1 MADLEGNLALLAA
14 NNLADFDALFA
25 AADRHIIDGHRS
37 RSVSRL
43 ELRDEAGR
51 PVVVYVKRQW
61 GRGAKRPWRDLL
73 RFRWPELPARR
84 EWRSALSLR
93 AAGIAVAEPVA
104 FGCREGRGGPRTLL
118 VCREVD
124 GPSLAAL
131 LPRLPPGASSGPTA
145 RARHQVARAL
155 GAAVRR
161 LHDAGFSLPDLYA
174 KHIYIEEPESP
185 EPRVVFIDPQRL
197 RRFTP
202 GRARADLA
210 ALLAT
215 TMEPPACR
223 GDHYRV
229 LAAYMGTAR
238 LTAEARALVGPIL
251 ARAMRI
257 AGRGLDPNLLTSRRT
272 APPGLVP
279 LAEEKPVLLDGGR
292 LRVNEAFLPAL
303 EAAGL
308 TSLDAI
314 MAFRAG
320 ESYRD
325 VPGRLTVR
333 AELADPAGVRIA
345 VYIKR
350 YSCVPWKTRLARLLA
365 PGEPDSFAMAEG
377 KSIVRLQDAGIA
389 TMRIVAI
396 GEEVSGRG
404 LSERSCLITQE
415 VPDAIQADMYCEAEF
430 GPAAPGRGTSAK
442 RRLIRAIADLA
453 RRFHG
458 ARFTHRDFYL
468 CHILV
473 RSKSEQ
479 MGSDAFS
486 GRMEKGSH
494 PISNE
499 RRGPEKVPDTFSGL
513 HLIDL
518 QRVQCHRRGV
528 PERWVVKDLAAL
540 LFSSMPSAATHIRSP
555 VFTRTD
561 RMRFAREYFG
571 TRRLS
576 PEVKR
581 LIRRV
586 IAKAQ
591 AMARHECR
599 RQARKGAAG

>member
-14 NNLADFDALFA
+14 NDLADFDALFA
-25 AADRHIIDGHRS
+25 AADRHIIDGHRN

-61 GRGAKRPWRDLL
+61 GRGAKRPWRDVVHL
-73 RFRWPELPARR
+73 RWPEFPARR
-84 EWRSALSLR
+84 EWRSALALR
-93 AAGIAVAEPVA
+93 AAGIAVAEPIA
-104 FGCREGRGGPRTLL
+104 FGHAAGPEGPRSLL
-118 VCREVD
+118 ACREVP
-124 GPSLAAL
+124 GRSLAAL
-131 LPRLPPGASSGPTA
+131 LLALPDGPDRGPAARERHAMA
-145 RARHQVARAL
+145 RAV

-174 KHIYIEEPESP
+174 KHVYIERLESP

-202 GRARADLA
+202 GRAMADLA

-215 TMEPPACR
+215 TMAPPACR

-229 LAAYMGTAR
+229 LAAYMGTDR
-238 LTAEARALVGPIL
+238 LTPEARARVGPVL
-251 ARAMRI
+251 ARALRI
-257 AGRGLDPNLLTSRRT
+257 AGRGLDPNLLASRRT

-314 MAFRAG
+314 MAYRAG
-320 ESYRD
+320 EPYRD

-333 AELADPAGVRIA
+333 AELADPAGGRLA

-350 YSCVPWKTRLARLLA
+350 YSRVPWKTRLARLLR

-377 KSIVRLQDAGIA
+377 KNIVRLQDAGIA

-404 LSERSCLITQE
+404 GSERSCLVTQE
-415 VPDAIQADMYCEAEF
+415 VPDAVQADTYFEAEF
-430 GPAAPGRGTSAK
+430 GPAAAGRKTAAK

-453 RRFHG
+453 RRFHA

-468 CHILV
+468 CHFLV
-473 RSKSEQ
+473 RSSPEEKE
-479 MGSDAFS
+479 SD
-486 GRMEKGSH
+486 
-494 PISNE
+494 PISVK
-499 RRGPEKVPDTFSGL
+499 KVPDTFSGL

-518 QRVQCHRRGV
+518 QRVQYHRRGV
-528 PERWVVKDLAAL
+528 PERWIVKDLAAL
-540 LFSSMPSAATHIRSP
+540 LFSSRPSAATHVRSR

-571 TRRLS
+571 TRRLAA
-576 PEVKR
+576 EAKR
-581 LIRRV
+581 LIRRAT
-586 IAKAQ
+586 AKAD
-591 AMARHECR
+591 AMARHERR